1 MLVVESSDVREK
13 DAGQLE
19 VQQSADILRQI
30 LWRIGY
36 FCFARGRETVLL
48 KYDSATMSSLEIVL
62 HPHPALRWK
71 CKDVARID
79 AGLRVMV
86 EQMFELMYAAR
97 GIGLAANQV
106 GLPYRLFVINPAGD
120 KDEKDQEFVFINPQ
134 ITRKK
139 GSETDEEGCLSL
151 PEVFGPVTRATK
163 IIVDAFDLAGKQ
175 FELELQDLPARV
187 VQHEYDHVEG
197 IMFTDRVPPA
207 ALQKM
212 QPLIADFESQF
223 RNRQKEG
230 LVPSDEKLKAKLREL
245 EKARAI

>member
-1 MLVVESSDVREK
+1 MIVAVLIGPAQGDRT
-13 DAGQLE
+13 
-19 VQQSADILRQI
+19 SAND
-30 LWRIGY
+30 Y
-36 FCFARGRETVLL
+36 
-48 KYDSATMSSLEIVL
+48 ATMSSLEIVL

-71 CKDVARID
+71 SKDVARID
-79 AGLRVMV
+79 AELRVMV

-151 PEVFGPVTRATK
+151 PEVCGPVTRATK
-163 IIVDAFDLAGKQ
+163 IIVDAFDLNGQQ
-175 FELELQDLPARV
+175 FELELEDLPARV

-197 IMFTDRVPPA
+197 IMFTDRVPSA

-212 QPLIADFESQF
+212 LPQIEDFEAQF

-230 LVPSDEKLKAKLREL
+230 LIPSDEQLKAKLREL